1 LGKDQTN
8 LLADYK
14 AHLIAWNKT
23 HNLISK
29 KQAHNIDS
37 HIVDSLII
45 SSSLNKKIVDLGS
58 GGGFPGIPLAITN
71 PDKEFYLIESN
82 TKKSSFLLSTTSRL
96 GLENTC
102 VINQRIEQVE
112 TKTLPESFDIVCR
125 ALGSTEFIISLT
137 SPLLQKSGV
146 ELKLMKTQEQFDQE
160 RIPPGYLLKKID
172 KFPSKAKD
180 KTRIL
185 VTIEAEKNNG

>member
-14 AHLIAWNKT
+14 THLIAWNKT

-29 KQAHNIDS
+29 KQAQNIEY
-37 HIVDSLII
+37 HIADSLII
-45 SSSLNKKIVDLGS
+45 SPSLNKNVLDLGS
-58 GGGFPGIPLAITN
+58 GGGLPGIPLAITN
-71 PDKEFYLIESN
+71 PNKEFYLIESN
-82 TKKSSFLLSTTSRL
+82 TKKSSFLLHTTSRL
-96 GLENTC
+96 GLDNIS
-102 VINQRIEQVE
+102 VINQRIEKVE
-112 TKTLPESFDIVCR
+112 IETFPESFDIVCR
-125 ALGSTEFIISLT
+125 AVGSTEFIISLT
-137 SPLLQKSGV
+137 ASLLQKKGV

-185 VTIEAEKNNG
+185 VTIEAEQNNG

>member
-8 LLADYK
+8 QLAEYK

-29 KQAHNIDS
+29 KQALNIES
-37 HIVDSLII
+37 HIADSLII
-45 SSSLNKKIVDLGS
+45 SSSLNKNIVDLGR

-82 TKKSSFLLSTTSRL
+82 TKKSSFLLHTTSRL
-96 GLENTC
+96 GLDNTS
-102 VINQRIEQVE
+102 VINQRIEKVE

-125 ALGSTEFIISLT
+125 AVGSTEFIISLT
-137 SPLLQKSGV
+137 APLLQKKGV
-146 ELKLMKTQEQFDQE
+146 ELKLMKTQKQFDQE
-160 RIPPGYLLKKID
+160 KIPQGYLLKKIE

-185 VTIEAEKNNG
+185 VTIEAEQNNG

>member
-1 LGKDQTN
+1 MGKDQTN
-8 LLADYK
+8 QLAEYK

-29 KQAHNIDS
+29 KQALNIES
-37 HIVDSLII
+37 HIADSLII
-45 SSSLNKKIVDLGS
+45 SSSLNKNIVDLGS

-71 PDKEFYLIESN
+71 PDKDFYLIESN

-96 GLENTC
+96 GLENTS
-102 VINQRIEQVE
+102 VINQRIEKVE

-125 ALGSTEFIISLT
+125 AVGSTEFIISLT
-137 SPLLQKSGV
+137 GSLLQKRGV
-146 ELKLMKTQEQFDQE
+146 ELKLMKTQEQFDGE
-160 RIPPGYLLKKID
+160 KIPQGYLLKKID

-185 VTIEAEKNNG
+185 VTIEAEQNNG

>member
-1 LGKDQTN
+1 MGKYQTN

-29 KQAHNIDS
+29 KQAHNIES
-37 HIVDSLII
+37 HIADSLII
-45 SSSLNKKIVDLGS
+45 ASSLNKKIVDLGS

-185 VTIEAEKNNG
+185 VTIEAEQNNG